1 MTTQP
6 SRSQRPK
13 REPAPPLLDV
23 LDHMHQRILQSL
35 TELQQLVDR
44 VQRESADAAARSE
57 ARALR
62 AFFNDHARQHHAS
75 EESEVFPALLD
86 SGDAELVGHVRRL
99 QQDHGWLDVD
109 WFEIDPML
117 DAFAEGIGADLEAL
131 RVAVRVYADLYR
143 DHISIEEAVVYPRAR
158 ALELAANKR

>member
-44 VQRESADAAARSE
+44 VQREGADAAARSE

>member
-1 MTTQP
+1 MTTKTA
-6 SRSQRPK
+6 RSDRPQRA
-13 REPAPPLLDV
+13 PAPPLLDV
-23 LDHMHQRILQSL
+23 LDDMHQRILRSL

-44 VQRESADAAARSE
+44 VQREGSDAAARDE

-75 EESEVFPALLD
+75 EEAEVFPALLE

-109 WFEIDPML
+109 WYEIDPML

-131 RVAVRVYADLYR
+131 RVAVKVYADLYR
-143 DHISIEEAVVYPRAR
+143 DHISIEEGVVYPRAR
-158 ALELAANKR
+158 ALDIAANRR

>member
-1 MTTQP
+1 MSTKT

-23 LDHMHQRILQSL
+23 LDQMHRRILQSL
-35 TELQQLVDR
+35 TELQQLIDR
-44 VQRESADAAARSE
+44 IQREGADAAVRNE

-62 AFFNDHARQHHAS
+62 AFFNDHARQHHAN
-75 EESEVFPALLD
+75 EESDVFPALLD
-86 SGDAELVGHVRRL
+86 SGDADLVGHVRRL

-109 WFEIDPML
+109 WYEIDPML

-131 RVAVRVYADLYR
+131 RVAVQVYADLYR
-143 DHISIEEAVVYPRAR
+143 DHISIEETVVYPRAR
-158 ALELAANKR
+158 ALGPAANQR